1 MRFFLSRFSDNP
13 FSAIS
18 AIVLLSHILL
28 IQGVLAGDAESV
40 LFEPDPQDLTESA
53 NDYNTA
59 ETYDSY
65 LNAAAPDFPDYKD
78 NEFPKT
84 SYADWNQGYCSN
96 CWVWSGTAAVAQSY
110 KLHSGNAVPLSVQFF
125 NSNYFDGNIGQ
136 VKPHDWACTSGT
148 PTIFANSYNAGL
160 NQNYPDGPFVI
171 PWSNTLAGY
180 ADFHISDAPNATTQL
195 PKDWMSTT
203 PHFRFTSMEAKRLVA
218 NSDLIHTADV
228 ISNLTEVLAEGNVIV
243 YTLYFP
249 DAASSKDFVDFSNN
263 ASEDT
268 LYDPSEMDKKYWID
282 GMGHAMVIVGYN
294 RTDANPDNRYW
305 IVQDSYGTRSNRP
318 TGQFRL
324 KMNMNYNASYYY
336 PAGGNSGGEPLQQF
350 WKIDVQWA
358 SGNEPVRN
366 NAVSGDTGGSTSYT
380 ASAPRVSAGQ
390 SMIFAINEPVTST
403 NPAGIVSVGVIPST
417 ALGQTDLTV
426 ADSVTAD
433 NPAFAGRQ
441 VASIESIDLVGVNP
455 SSVQSGTIT
464 FAVLGS
470 WMRDHGVKTG
480 DIVMMRNHD
489 GAWAELPTTSGQ
501 VIGNTQYFTAA
512 TPGFS
517 SFAVATRLNT
527 TATGNAIANVTAAT
541 TGFTSSQT
549 SPVTTSV
556 TTVTTRATTIPETTA
571 VPAPAEV
578 PVGSLGI
585 TILWAVAGVGGI
597 AVAACGGFLIRRWWI
612 RRQNPALFQKF
623 D

>member
-1 MRFFLSRFSDNP
+1 MRFFLYRFSDKP
-13 FSAIS
+13 FSAVS

-40 LFEPDPQDLTESA
+40 LFEPDPQDLTESV

-65 LNAAAPDFPDYKD
+65 LNAGAPDFPDYKD

-110 KLHSGNAVPLSVQFF
+110 KLHSGNAVPISVQFF

-148 PTIFANSYNAGL
+148 PTTFVNSYNAGL

-180 ADFHISDAPNATTQL
+180 ADFHISDAPNATTQV

-203 PHFRFTSMEAKRLVA
+203 PHLRFTSMEAKRLVA
-218 NSDLIHTADV
+218 NSDLIHTTEV
-228 ISNLTEVLAEGNVIV
+228 INNLTEVLAEGNLIV

-249 DAASSKDFVDFSNN
+249 DAASSKDFVDFSNY

-268 LYDPSEMDKKYWID
+268 LYDPSGMDGKYWTE

-294 RTDANPDNRYW
+294 RTDANPDNQYW

-336 PAGGNSGGEPLQQF
+336 PAGGNRGGEPLQQF
-350 WKIDVQWA
+350 WKIDVHWA
-358 SGNEPVRN
+358 SGHDPVSN
-366 NAVSGDTGGSTSYT
+366 NVVSGDSGGSNSYT
-380 ASAPRVSAGQ
+380 ASSPRVSAGQ
-390 SMIFAINEPVTST
+390 SMYFAINEPVTST
-403 NPAGIVSVGVIPST
+403 NPVGIVSVVVVPNT
-417 ALGQTDLTV
+417 ALGPTDLTV
-426 ADSVTAD
+426 ADSTTAD
-433 NPAFAGRQ
+433 NSAFVGRQ
-441 VASIESIDLVGVNP
+441 VASIESINLVGVIP
-455 SSVQSGTIT
+455 SLVQGGTIT
-464 FAVLGS
+464 FAVSGS
-470 WMRDHGVKTG
+470 WMRDHGVKTE
-480 DIVMMRNHD
+480 DIVMMRDHD
-489 GAWAELPTTSGQ
+489 GTWAELPATFDHVTGD
-501 VIGNTQYFTAA
+501 TYYFTAA

-517 SFAVATRLNT
+517 SFAVATRLNSSAAVNA
-527 TATGNAIANVTAAT
+527 TAPAAT
-541 TGFTSSQT
+541 TEITSSPTLTGMT
-549 SPVTTSV
+549 STTT
-556 TTVTTRATTIPETTA
+556 TTVTTRETLVPQTTA
-571 VPAPAEV
+571 VPAPASMPSGSSGI
-578 PVGSLGI
+578 PV
-585 TILWAVAGVGGI
+585 LWAVAGI
-597 AVAACGGFLIRRWWI
+597 AAIAIAAVGGFLVRRWWI
-612 RRQNPALFQKF
+612 HRQNPALFRKY

>member
-268 LYDPSEMDKKYWID
+268 LYDPSGMDKKYWID

-380 ASAPRVSAGQ
+380 ASSPRVSAGQ
-390 SMIFAINEPVTST
+390 SMIFAINEQLTST

-417 ALGQTDLTV
+417 AFGPTDLTV

-455 SSVQSGTIT
+455 SSVQGGTIT

-501 VIGNTQYFTAA
+501 VIGDTQYFTAA

-527 TATGNAIANVTAAT
+527 TATGNATANVTAAT

-578 PVGSLGI
+578 PVGSSGI
-585 TILWAVAGVGGI
+585 PILWAVAGVGGI